1 MTETAE
7 KTNIF
12 LVGVLNYCLK
22 TLTGSGLEAITQ
34 SIEEL
39 KQLVQSSNGSVKSV
53 QRGVTTNATM
63 VTITAV
69 DMDKTVVL
77 SISKGSAG
85 YVAAR
90 GNIHLQRDVAGN
102 ASKAPTAGKDQFAAA
117 LPDYNGSISG
127 GSTDLTTKQYS
138 AKLISA
144 TQLQTDGLVE
154 WQVIEYA

>member
-1 MTETAE
+1 MTEQ
-7 KTNIF
+7 KTSNINSG
-12 LVGVLNYCLK
+12 GVLNYWVK
-22 TLTGSGLEAITQ
+22 TLSQSGLEAITQ

-53 QRGVTTNATM
+53 QRGVTTNATT

-90 GNIHLQRDVAGN
+90 GNISLYNYGGTDSSR
-102 ASKAPTAGKDQFAAA
+102 APTRSEYEHDWA

-144 TQLQTDGLVE
+144 TQLRTDGPVE